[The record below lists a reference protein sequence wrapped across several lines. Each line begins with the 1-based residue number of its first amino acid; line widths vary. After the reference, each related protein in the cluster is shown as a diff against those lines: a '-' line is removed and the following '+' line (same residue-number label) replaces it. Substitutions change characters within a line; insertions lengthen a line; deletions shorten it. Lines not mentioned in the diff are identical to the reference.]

1 MNRRALRAGVMAT
14 LFLASG
20 CGGSSPSSPSPPS
33 PTPTPTPDAPE
44 TPTVI
49 DGWTDA
55 VLGATP
61 SPATVSRGERI
72 EVTAPGYLTR
82 VQSYAGEP
90 VALWPAAPA
99 YVEELVYDWE
109 LGDGSF
115 GMVRWTAGF
124 TVTLSDELAA
134 DPAVVAKAEEVVREM
149 SRGTGLAIT
158 LGPGGPVTIVLDPS
172 VLDAGSVAE
181 ARVSLVGAE
190 ITSVE
195 VAFAQAGEVAGGPD
209 ADFSNTLLHEMGHA
223 IGLAHSPDGRDVMTP
238 GAGPGTFFQEYQVN
252 EAIALH
258 MMYAHRGAG
267 NRFPDSEDGVAAAAA
282 AGARLVV
289 IRD

>member
-1 MNRRALRAGVMAT
+1 MSGRMLRPCVVAM
-14 LFLASG
+14 LLLASA
-20 CGGSSPSSPSPPS
+20 CGGSSPSTPSPPS
-33 PTPTPTPDAPE
+33 PAPTPTPDAPE
-44 TPTVI
+44 APTVI

-55 VLGATP
+55 VLGVAP

-72 EVTAPGYLTR
+72 EVEAPGYLTR
-82 VQSYAGEP
+82 IQSYAGEP
-90 VALWPAAPA
+90 IALWPASPS

-115 GMVRWTAGF
+115 GMVRWTTGF
-124 TVTLSDELAA
+124 TVTLTDELAS
-134 DPAVVAKAEEVVREM
+134 DPANVAKAEEVAREL
-149 SRGTGLAIT
+149 SRRTGLTIA
-158 LGPGGPVTIVLDPS
+158 LGQGGPVTVVLDPS
-172 VLDAGSVAE
+172 VVDAGSVAE

-195 VAFAQAGEVAGGPD
+195 LAFSHAGEVAGGRD

-223 IGLAHSPDGRDVMTP
+223 IGLAHSPDVRDVMTP
-238 GAGPGTFFQEYQVN
+238 GSGPGTSFQEYQVN

-258 MMYAHRGAG
+258 MMYAHRSAG
-267 NRFPDSEDGVAAAAA
+267 NRYPDTEDGVAGAVAAAP
-282 AGARLVV
+282 RTVV